1 MIYEYKLIIEQ
12 RAWNNFLKAW
22 NKLLFKLLIDKPK
35 RRLCAILARQSVAI
49 NNLITTMIL
58 TEADI

>member
-1 MIYEYKLIIEQ
+1 MIYKYKLIIQ
-12 RAWNNFLKAW
+12 QKAW
-22 NKLLFKLLIDKPK
+22 NKSYLKLLIDNPK
-35 RRLCAILARQSVAI
+35 RRSCAILARQSVAI